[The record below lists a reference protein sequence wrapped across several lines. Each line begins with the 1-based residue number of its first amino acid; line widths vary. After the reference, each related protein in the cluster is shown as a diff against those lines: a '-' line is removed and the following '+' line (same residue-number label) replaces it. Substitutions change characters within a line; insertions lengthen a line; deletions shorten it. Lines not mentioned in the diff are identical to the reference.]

1 MLALLIAARSATS
14 GPETRS
20 NKSTGVDLRAGRR
33 QEGRACAL
41 IDEKERKFM
50 RFLASG
56 MRLLLVLCLL
66 LSLGLTTACNR
77 SDDAGGG
84 DETEAVDGDSDSNE
98 DRDSKKSKK
107 KDKNGE
113 EEEGDEEEA
122 VPIEVVALERGKIES
137 LLRFSTNLEA
147 ENEVQVFSEAERKV
161 TRLLVEEGDDVKKGQ
176 LLVSLQDEAQRT
188 EVARVES
195 QLAKA
200 KREYERQTNLWEQK
214 LISEETYTEA
224 THTLEQLELALRDAK
239 RELAYTEVRAPIK
252 GTITERFVN
261 VGDQVTVNQHLFD
274 IVDFDSIVARVYV
287 PEKELHRLKPGQVAR
302 LFAEAAGAEA
312 RAGAV
317 DRLAPRV
324 DPKSGTVKV
333 TVAIP
338 RGENLLP
345 GMYVT
350 VELITEVHED
360 AVLVPKKALV
370 YDADQIFV
378 FRMKEDETVE
388 RLLIQAALQDRDNIE
403 PAGILEAGDR
413 VVVGGQS
420 SLKDGSMVRLV
431 GADRPEEEGAEE
443 EAS

>member
-1 MLALLIAARSATS
+1 
-14 GPETRS
+14 
-20 NKSTGVDLRAGRR
+20 
-33 QEGRACAL
+33 
-41 IDEKERKFM
+41 M

-56 MRLLLVLCLL
+56 MRLLLALCLL
-66 LSLGLTTACNR
+66 LSLGLATACNR
-77 SDDAGGG
+77 SDNAGSG
-84 DETEAVDGDSDSNE
+84 DGTEVGDSGSDSKE
-98 DRDSKKSKK
+98 DRDSKKDKK
-107 KDKNGE
+107 KDDDDEGE
-113 EEEGDEEEA
+113 GEDEEEA
-122 VPIEVVALERGKIES
+122 VPIEVVALERGRIES

-161 TRLLVEEGDDVKKGQ
+161 TRLLVEEGDDVSKGQ
-176 LLVSLQDEAQRT
+176 LLISLQDEAQRT

-224 THTLEQLELALRDAK
+224 THNLEQLELALRDAR
-239 RELAYTEVRAPIK
+239 RELGYTEVRAPIK

-287 PEKELHRLKPGQVAR
+287 PEKELYRLQPGQVAR
-302 LFAEAAGAEA
+302 VFAEAAGSET
-312 RAGAV
+312 RSGTV

-338 RGENLLP
+338 RSENLLP

-378 FRMKEDETVE
+378 FRMKDDETVE

-403 PAGILEAGDR
+403 PAGILESGDR

-420 SLKDGSMVRLV
+420 SLKDGSIVRLV
-431 GADRPEEEGAEE
+431 GADQPEESDNDE
-443 EAS
+443 EATS

>member
-1 MLALLIAARSATS
+1 
-14 GPETRS
+14 
-20 NKSTGVDLRAGRR
+20 
-33 QEGRACAL
+33 
-41 IDEKERKFM
+41 M

-56 MRLLLVLCLL
+56 MRLLLALCLL
-66 LSLGLTTACNR
+66 LSLGLGTACNR
-77 SDDAGGG
+77 SDDAGSG
-84 DETEAVDGDSDSNE
+84 DDTEAVDGDSDSKE
-98 DRDSKKSKK
+98 DRDSKKSRK
-107 KDKNGE
+107 KDKDGDE
-113 EEEGDEEEA
+113 EDDDEEEA
-122 VPIEVVALERGKIES
+122 VPIEVVSLERGKIES
-137 LLRFSTNLEA
+137 VLRFSTNLEA
-147 ENEVQVFSEAERKV
+147 ENEVQVFSEAERRV

-224 THTLEQLELALRDAK
+224 THNLDQLELALRDAK
-239 RELAYTEVRAPIK
+239 RELGYTEVRAPIK

-261 VGDQVTVNQHLFD
+261 VGDHVTVNQHLFD

-287 PEKELHRLKPGQVAR
+287 PEKELHRMQPGQVAR

-312 RAGAV
+312 RSGTV

-338 RGENLLP
+338 RSENLLP

-378 FRMKEDETVE
+378 FRMKGDDTVE
-388 RLLIQAALQDRDNIE
+388 RLLIEAALQDRDNIE
-403 PAGILEAGDR
+403 PAGILDAGDQ

-431 GADRPEEEGAEE
+431 GAEKPEEEDIEE

>member
-1 MLALLIAARSATS
+1 
-14 GPETRS
+14 
-20 NKSTGVDLRAGRR
+20 
-33 QEGRACAL
+33 
-41 IDEKERKFM
+41 M

-56 MRLLLVLCLL
+56 LRLLLALCLL
-66 LSLGLTTACNR
+66 LSLGFGVACNR
-77 SDDAGGG
+77 SDDADGK
-84 DETEAVDGDSDSNE
+84 DDTEAVDGSADSEKDG
-98 DRDSKKSKK
+98 DSKKRKK
-107 KDKNGE
+107 KDKDGE
-113 EEEGDEEEA
+113 DEEDDEDKAVPVEVVDLQRGRIEA
-122 VPIEVVALERGKIES
+122 V
-137 LLRFSTNLEA
+137 LRFSTNLEA

-161 TRLLVEEGDDVKKGQ
+161 TRLLVEEGDDVTKGQ

-214 LISEETYTEA
+214 LISEETYTDA
-224 THTLEQLELALRDAK
+224 THNLEQLELALRDAK
-239 RELAYTEVRAPIK
+239 RELGYTEVRAPIK

-287 PEKELHRLKPGQVAR
+287 PEKELHRMKPGQVAR
-302 LFAEAAGAEA
+302 LFAEAAGSET
-312 RAGAV
+312 RSGTV

-338 RGENLLP
+338 RSENLLP

-370 YDADQIFV
+370 YDANQIFV
-378 FRMKEDETVE
+378 FRLKDDETVE
-388 RLLIQAALQDRDNIE
+388 RLLIEAALQDRDNIE
-403 PAGILEAGDR
+403 PASLLAAGDR

-420 SLKDGSMVRLV
+420 SLKDGSIVRLV
-431 GADRPEEEGAEE
+431 GADRPEEKE
-443 EAS
+443 S

>member
-1 MLALLIAARSATS
+1 
-14 GPETRS
+14 
-20 NKSTGVDLRAGRR
+20 
-33 QEGRACAL
+33 
-41 IDEKERKFM
+41 M

-56 MRLLLVLCLL
+56 MRLLLALCLL
-66 LSLGLTTACNR
+66 LSLGLGTACNR

-84 DETEAVDGDSDSNE
+84 DDTEAVDGDSDSKE
-98 DRDSKKSKK
+98 DRDSKKDKK
-107 KDKNGE
+107 KDKDGDE
-113 EEEGDEEEA
+113 EDDEEEA
-122 VPIEVVALERGKIES
+122 VPIEVVSLERGKIES

-147 ENEVQVFSEAERKV
+147 ENEVQVISEAERKV

-200 KREYERQTNLWEQK
+200 KREYDRQTNLWEQK

-360 AVLVPKKALV
+360 AVLVPKKAWSTTPT
-370 YDADQIFV
+370 
-378 FRMKEDETVE
+378 R
-388 RLLIQAALQDRDNIE
+388 
-403 PAGILEAGDR
+403 
-413 VVVGGQS
+413 
-420 SLKDGSMVRLV
+420 SLCF
-431 GADRPEEEGAEE
+431 A
-443 EAS
+443 

>member
-1 MLALLIAARSATS
+1 M
-14 GPETRS
+14 
-20 NKSTGVDLRAGRR
+20 K
-33 QEGRACAL
+33 
-41 IDEKERKFM
+41 
-50 RFLASG
+50 FLASG
-56 MRLLLVLCLL
+56 LRLLLALCLL
-66 LSLGLTTACNR
+66 LSLPLGVACNR
-77 SDDAGGG
+77 SDEAGGD
-84 DETEAVDGDSDSNE
+84 DETEAVDGNADSTG
-98 DRDSKKSKK
+98 DRDTKKSKK
-107 KDKNGE
+107 KDKDGEDE
-113 EEEGDEEEA
+113 EEDEEEA
-122 VPIEVVALERGKIES
+122 VPIEVVSLERGRIEA

-161 TRLLVEEGDDVKKGQ
+161 TRLLVEEGDDVARGQ

-200 KREYERQTNLWEQK
+200 KREYDRQTNLWDQK

-224 THTLEQLELALRDAK
+224 THNMEQLELALRDAK
-239 RELAYTEVRAPIK
+239 RELGYTEVRAPIK

-287 PEKELHRLKPGQVAR
+287 PEKELYRLKPGLEAR
-302 LFAEAAGAEA
+302 IFAEAGGAEA
-312 RAGAV
+312 RTGTV

-338 RGENLLP
+338 RSENLLP

-350 VELITEVHED
+350 AELITEVHED

-378 FRMKEDETVE
+378 FRMKDDETVE
-388 RLLIQAALQDRDNIE
+388 RLLIEAALQDRDNIE
-403 PAGILEAGDR
+403 PASILAAGDR

-431 GADRPEEEGAEE
+431 GAEQPDEDSAEQ

>member
-1 MLALLIAARSATS
+1 M
-14 GPETRS
+14 
-20 NKSTGVDLRAGRR
+20 K
-33 QEGRACAL
+33 
-41 IDEKERKFM
+41 
-50 RFLASG
+50 FLASG
-56 MRLLLVLCLL
+56 LRLLLALCLL
-66 LSLGLTTACNR
+66 LSLPLGVACNR
-77 SDDAGGG
+77 SDEAGGN
-84 DETEAVDGDSDSNE
+84 DETEAVDGNADSTG
-98 DRDSKKSKK
+98 DRDTKKSKK
-107 KDKNGE
+107 KDKDGEDE
-113 EEEGDEEEA
+113 EEDEEEA
-122 VPIEVVALERGKIES
+122 VPIEVVSLERGRIEA

-161 TRLLVEEGDDVKKGQ
+161 TRLLVEEGDDVARGQ

-224 THTLEQLELALRDAK
+224 THNMEQLELALRDAK
-239 RELAYTEVRAPIK
+239 RELRYTEVRAPIK

-287 PEKELHRLKPGQVAR
+287 PEKELYRLKPGLEAR
-302 LFAEAAGAEA
+302 IFAEAGGAEP
-312 RAGAV
+312 RTGTV

-338 RGENLLP
+338 RSENLLP

-350 VELITEVHED
+350 AELITEVHED

-378 FRMKEDETVE
+378 FRMKDDETVE
-388 RLLIQAALQDRDNIE
+388 RLLIEAALQDRDNIE
-403 PAGILEAGDR
+403 PASILAAGDR

-431 GADRPEEEGAEE
+431 GAEESEEGAEE
-443 EAS
+443 QEAS

>member
-1 MLALLIAARSATS
+1 
-14 GPETRS
+14 
-20 NKSTGVDLRAGRR
+20 
-33 QEGRACAL
+33 
-41 IDEKERKFM
+41 M

-56 MRLLLVLCLL
+56 TGLLLAFLLL
-66 LSLGLTTACNR
+66 LSLGLGTACNR
-77 SDDAGGG
+77 SDDAGGV
-84 DETEAVDGDSDSNE
+84 DETEATDASSNQ
-98 DRDSKKSKK
+98 DDDKKESQRKK
-107 KDKNGE
+107 KDEDGE
-113 EEEGDEEEA
+113 DEEDDEEEA
-122 VPIEVVALERGKIES
+122 VPIEVVSLGRGRIES
-137 LLRFSTNLEA
+137 VLRFSTNLEA
-147 ENEVQVFSEAERKV
+147 ENEVQVFSEAARKI
-161 TRLLVEEGDDVKKGQ
+161 TRLLVEEGDDVTKGQ

-200 KREYERQTNLWEQK
+200 KREYERQTNLWEQQ
-214 LISEETYTEA
+214 LISEETYSEA
-224 THTLEQLELALRDAK
+224 TVNLEQLELALRDAK
-239 RELAYTEVRAPIK
+239 RELGYTEVRAPIK

-261 VGDQVTVNQHLFD
+261 VGDYVTANQHLFD

-287 PEKELHRLKPGQVAR
+287 PEKELYRMQPEQVAR
-302 LFAEAAGAEA
+302 IYAEAAGSET
-312 RAGAV
+312 RTGTV

-338 RGENLLP
+338 RSENLLP

-370 YDADQIFV
+370 YDADQIFI
-378 FRMKEDETVE
+378 FRMKDDETVE
-388 RLLIQAALQDRDNIE
+388 RLLIQAALQDRDYIE
-403 PAGILEAGDR
+403 PAGVLEAGDR

-431 GADRPEEEGAEE
+431 GTERPQETATEEEP
-443 EAS
+443 AS